1 MITKNFIRYL
11 NMIGQLTYDRLIKYK
26 ATITNVLGKK
36 ILIES
41 PDDTYSNSNA
51 TKYLIAGLHDTSLRD
66 ITLNLSNDGM
76 ATGLFLGSGGGTSPT
91 ADDYKLG
98 NIIEYSDNG
107 LAVVSTNLVS
117 NYSENNLYIFTFT
130 CKNKSSENI
139 TINES
144 GLISRFKF
152 ADLNQKEAISF
163 MWARNTF
170 DPIVMKPGETRA
182 FTMEI
187 TL

>member
-1 MITKNFIRYL
+1 MVWLLVSSSVR
-11 NMIGQLTYDRLIKYK
+11 
-26 ATITNVLGKK
+26 
-36 ILIES
+36 
-41 PDDTYSNSNA
+41 
-51 TKYLIAGLHDTSLRD
+51 
-66 ITLNLSNDGM
+66 
-76 ATGLFLGSGGGTSPT
+76 GGGTSPT

-107 LAVVSTNLVS
+107 LAVISTNLVS

-144 GLISRFKF
+144 GLKSKFKF
-152 ADLNQKEAISF
+152 ADLNQKESTSF